1 MKKILEVKQLTK
13 VVHLDKNNS
22 SQILKHIDLS
32 IEQGEFV
39 TIMGPSGSGK
49 TTLLYSISGMDK
61 PTSGDVYFLGKKISK
76 MTEDHLS
83 AIRLNYM
90 GFVFQQSQLLKNL
103 NILDNIILPGFMA
116 KRESRQVIVNRAL
129 ALMSETGI
137 RQLKEHE
144 IDQAS
149 GGQLQ
154 RVAICRALIND
165 PEILFGDEPTGALNS
180 KATDDV
186 MNILVDLNLNGTTI
200 LLVTHDA
207 KVAARSE
214 RVLYMADGAI
224 KGEKVLGKYR
234 QGDDVRAR
242 EQLLVNWLTK
252 MGF

>member
-13 VVHLDKNNS
+13 VVHLDKNNRN
-22 SQILKHIDLS
+22 QILNHSDLS

-137 RQLKEHE
+137 KQLKEHE

-186 MNILVDLNLNGTTI
+186 MNILADLNLNGTTL

-224 KGEKVLGKYR
+224 KGEKVLGK
-234 QGDDVRAR
+234 
-242 EQLLVNWLTK
+242 
-252 MGF
+252 